1 MTTVLLV
8 RLSAMGDV
16 VQGLGAA
23 AALRE
28 ARPGWRIVWAT
39 QAAFAPL
46 LERHPAIDRVVPFDR
61 RGGFGALRAV
71 RAALRA
77 ERCDV
82 ALDLQG
88 NWKSALVA
96 RLSGAREALGMA
108 RDWRQEPLS
117 RLLLRRTIACPA
129 TPHPARAAW
138 ELVKAVAP
146 DAPYRLPRL
155 APRPDELARER
166 AALAALGIDTAR
178 PFDVVVVTDP
188 ADARALRPQIVA
200 ARCAAAPRPVLQVFG
215 PAEAAVAASVGALA
229 LRHGRG
235 EVRRLIALGA
245 LVAAAGGEVWGPDQ
259 GASHVLAAAGARC
272 RIAFG
277 AQDPRRTAPPGATA
291 LMHATPPP
299 CAPCRRTVCSH
310 RQGPVCMDFASD
322 DGVVVDVGLPA
333 P

>member
-1 MTTVLLV
+1 MTTILLV

-23 AALRE
+23 AALRA
-28 ARPGWRIVWAT
+28 ARPSWRIVWAT

-46 LERHPAIDRVVPFDR
+46 LAGHPAIDRVVAFDR
-61 RGGFGALRAV
+61 RGGVGAVLAV
-71 RAALRA
+71 RAALRS

-96 RLSGAREALGMA
+96 RLSGARDVVGMA
-108 RDWRQEPLS
+108 ATWRQEPAS
-117 RLLLRRTIACPA
+117 RWLLRRTVACAA

-138 ELVKAVAP
+138 ELARSVAP
-146 DAPYRLPRL
+146 DAPYCLPRL
-155 APRPDELARER
+155 APQPDEVARER
-166 AALAALGIDTAR
+166 DALAALGVDASR

-188 ADARALRPQIVA
+188 GDARALRPQFVA
-200 ARCAAAPRPVLQVFG
+200 ARCAGAARPVVQVFG
-215 PAEAAVAASVGALA
+215 PAEAALAPCAGAPA

-245 LVAAAGGEVWGPDQ
+245 LVAGAGGEVWGPDQ

-291 LMHATPPP
+291 LVHAAPPP
-299 CAPCRRTVCSH
+299 CAPCRRTDCSH
-310 RQGPVCMDFASD
+310 RMGPVCMDFAAD
-322 DGVVVDVGLPA
+322 DGVAVDVGLPA